1 MLYCR
6 EALAVRRPVTDF
18 SGEEEEEEE
27 AEKEE
32 EEEKENAADDS
43 GDAKASTID
52 AGLAKFAKK
61 MPMFEPERVES
72 KERPLKVNLDLALSL

>member
-18 SGEEEEEEE
+18 SGEEEEE